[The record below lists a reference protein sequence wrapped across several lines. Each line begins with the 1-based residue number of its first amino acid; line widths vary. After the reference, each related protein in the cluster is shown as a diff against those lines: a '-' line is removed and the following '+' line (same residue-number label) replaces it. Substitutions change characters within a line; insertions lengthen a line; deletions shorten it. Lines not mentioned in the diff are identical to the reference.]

1 MIDPPH
7 AGGPLLCGLLLIAS
21 VAGVVAATADWE
33 IDETGAVNHIVD
45 GDTFD
50 AVPMGRVRLAD
61 IDTAE
66 VGEPGARQATDYLA
80 SLIFNRL
87 VYLDVDDRNGR
98 DTYDRLVAVVYVR
111 HNNTHLLNVNMA
123 MLQAGLAEI
132 VDYPNEFEPSI
143 WTAYVYYATEV
154 SPTVKSLAADWAVD
168 VSVMI
173 IVIVSVAAVVLL
185 HLIAKRRPR
194 G

>member
-7 AGGPLLCGLLLIAS
+7 AGGPLLCGLLLIAF
-21 VAGVVAATADWE
+21 VAGVVAVTAHWE
-33 IDETGAVNHIVD
+33 IDETGTVNHIVD

-50 AVPMGRVRLAD
+50 AVPIGRVRLAD

-66 VGEPGARQATDYLA
+66 VGEPGARKSTDYLA
-80 SLIFNRL
+80 SLIVNRL
-87 VYLDVDDRNGR
+87 VYLDVDDLNGR

-111 HNNTHLLNVNMA
+111 HNNTHLLNVNKA
-123 MLQAGLAEI
+123 MLQTGLAEI
-132 VDYPNEFEPSI
+132 ADYPNEFEPSI
-143 WTAYVYYATEV
+143 WTAYVYYPAEV

-173 IVIVSVAAVVLL
+173 IVIVSVAAVALL
-185 HLIAKRRPR
+185 HLMAKRRPR